1 MKVLGNN
8 KHCYDNLSIIE
19 SIQMMINSS
28 LCPALISVLLLN
40 VSLGRTEMDKIS
52 QYHQSNNSKL
62 EDSLVMTSKT
72 NSYVPLSALCAE
84 STLERIK
91 FKLEYMSI

>member
-1 MKVLGNN
+1 
-8 KHCYDNLSIIE
+8 
-19 SIQMMINSS
+19 MMINSS

-84 STLERIK
+84 STLERIRSFLIK
-91 FKLEYMSI
+91 IKTIGETHLTGAATNP